1 MGISG
6 VGKTSLIY
14 SFDMG
19 CSMINQLSTMGLEE
33 KYNIYKLSDNSI
45 IGCTFFDTNG
55 TERYRFLNETYY
67 KKIDGC
73 LIVYDITNRR
83 SFDEIEKYYIPKLNE
98 KCKKNIVT
106 VLLGNKKDMEDKRK
120 ISFEEGNELAKKYN
134 FIFKEA
140 SCFEKINVFI
150 AFQTIIENTFFKKRK
165 EFNYQDEDSI
175 DLSIERHINLNKRK
189 FNCC

>member
-1 MGISG
+1 
-6 VGKTSLIY
+6 
-14 SFDMG
+14 MG

-73 LIVYDITNRR
+73 IIVYDITNRR

-150 AFQTIIENTFFKKRK
+150 AFQTIIENTFLKKRK

-175 DLSIERHINLNKRK
+175 DLSIERHINLNRRK